1 MSHKRSA
8 SMSNK
13 YNSGIDWGEE
23 GGNNKLVKNQYYNEY
38 NYGYS
43 PYNYDKFFSSLDCY
57 GKKGYNVHLSQ
68 SKINHPDGRVEYQS
82 SIDFSKNEP
91 RKVVKSFTQNK
102 RELKKDYDI
111 INQTKSYQ
119 TGLIFK
125 DTHYYE
131 TQKVV
136 PKNYYVNY
144 ERTVDQYNDGT
155 KNYGD
160 WRQIN

>member
-1 MSHKRSA
+1 MNKRSS

-13 YNSGIDWGEE
+13 YNSGINWGEE
-23 GGNNKLVKNQYYNEY
+23 EENNKIVKNPYYNEY
-38 NYGYS
+38 NYGYA
-43 PYNYDKFFSSLDCY
+43 PVKYDDFFASFDCF
-57 GKKGYNVHLSQ
+57 GKKGYNVNLTQ

-82 SIDFSKNEP
+82 SFNLTKNEP

-102 RELKKDYDI
+102 RELVKDYDI

-119 TGLIFK
+119 TGIIFK
-125 DTHYYE
+125 DTHYYD

-136 PKNYYVNY
+136 PKNHYVNY
-144 ERTVDQYNDGT
+144 ERTVDLYNDGT

-160 WRQIN
+160 WRQIK